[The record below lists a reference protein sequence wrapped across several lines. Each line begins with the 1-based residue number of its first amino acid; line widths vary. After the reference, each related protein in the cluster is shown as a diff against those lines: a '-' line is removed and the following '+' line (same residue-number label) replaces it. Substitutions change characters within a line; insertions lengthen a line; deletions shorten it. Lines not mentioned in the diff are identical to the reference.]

1 MVQIGQQRILW
12 VIIGQKQG
20 LNGTEIINIGRMV
33 KAQTLG
39 PMGQKLSKKIQIYHS
54 GTKQWNSFK
63 YIFFN
68 GANC

>member
-39 PMGQKLSKKIQIYHS
+39 PIGSKIVKENPNLS
-54 GTKQWNSFK
+54 
-63 YIFFN
+63 
-68 GANC
+68 